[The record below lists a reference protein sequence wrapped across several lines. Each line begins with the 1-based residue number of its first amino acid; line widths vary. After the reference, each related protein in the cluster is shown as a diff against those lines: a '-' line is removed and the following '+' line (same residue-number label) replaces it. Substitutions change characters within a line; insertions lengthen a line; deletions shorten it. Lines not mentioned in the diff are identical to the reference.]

1 MNGTISRVECSA
13 DGLVGDQVARAI
25 NGANVAI
32 NLLVVVLLGEFF
44 NNFDSFLAI
53 FLVSNFN
60 FHGFTCNVFMIVQF
74 IRYINQNYS

>member
-1 MNGTISRVECSA
+1 MNGTISRVECPA

-44 NNFDSFLAI
+44 SNFDSFLAI
-53 FLVSNFN
+53 FLVSNF
-60 FHGFTCNVFMIVQF
+60 
-74 IRYINQNYS
+74 